1 MSYWQTLS
9 RREALRRMS
18 VLAATLTMSPNTVQA
33 QTDPW
38 SNTPVPSVDAPGYGT
53 DPILNQPE
61 ISPWPRI
68 LSQPQLNQVAQLA
81 ELICPGS
88 TTAGVP
94 DVLNEWLSAPYPDQT
109 QDRALILPG
118 LAWLE
123 STNLDRLP
131 RLIEQI
137 DQGKTDSPE
146 LRFLARLRILIT
158 GAYFSSP
165 EGTKELGYVGN
176 RPIAGDYP
184 GPSDPAMS
192 HLEDLLNELD
202 LEL

>member
-33 QTDPW
+33 QTDSW
-38 SNTPVPSVDAPGYGT
+38 SNTPVPSVDARGYGT

-81 ELICPGS
+81 DLICPGS
-88 TTAGVP
+88 ITAGVP

-118 LAWLE
+118 LVWL
-123 STNLDRLP
+123 LCVQRDRYEP
-131 RLIEQI
+131 PQDAIGCGFYEA
-137 DQGKTDSPE
+137 P
-146 LRFLARLRILIT
+146 
-158 GAYFSSP
+158 
-165 EGTKELGYVGN
+165 
-176 RPIAGDYP
+176 
-184 GPSDPAMS
+184 
-192 HLEDLLNELD
+192 H
-202 LEL
+202 